1 MPILPNERRPLHDD
15 TGMLPAPVHRA
26 DAYREITAAR
36 LALDDKREREISAGD
51 TDRAKAA
58 CRTCIIPLPD
68 AYDFNCTDCL
78 ARLIFKTRSRP
89 QWTDAVQLADKGRS
103 RSIAF
108 ELIMK
113 LYALQLAEIEKAKSS
128 HKGEFA

>member
-1 MPILPNERRPLHDD
+1 MRILPNERRTHDES
-15 TGMLPAPVHRA
+15 GMLLPAVHRA
-26 DAYREITAAR
+26 DAYREITEAR
-36 LALDDKREREISAGD
+36 RKLDEQRERELQAGD
-51 TDRAKAA
+51 TDRAETA